1 MQSAVRFVPI
11 VPLEIRLS
19 PTAKPEIFLN
29 LTNSGDGDESLS
41 FATEWR
47 LAPSVWITLKVTD
60 DRCGRVEDGRGS
72 LGPMANAPFPI
83 PAHQTG
89 RADFRHPAFRLA
101 SPRRIRRDCS
111 GQALEAQNAVFS
123 MNYIECESAI
133 AAPLHLV
140 PSREEPAHTFKDVL
154 VDATVCLA
162 PRAVAKVIGPA
173 SQ

>member
-1 MQSAVRFVPI
+1 MRVSVAFAIGLGRYLSGFAEFIELRLKASTRLNHGRIIWMRRAACHARF
-11 VPLEIRLS
+11 
-19 PTAKPEIFLN
+19 
-29 LTNSGDGDESLS
+29 
-41 FATEWR
+41 
-47 LAPSVWITLKVTD
+47 
-60 DRCGRVEDGRGS
+60 GRVEDGRGS

-101 SPRRIRRDCS
+101 SPQGIRRDRS
-111 GQALEAQNAVFS
+111 GQALEAQNAEFS
-123 MNYIECESAI
+123 MNYIECKSTI

-140 PSREEPAHTFKDVL
+140 PSREEPAQSFKDVL

-162 PRAVAKVIGPA
+162 PRAVAKVFGPA